1 MVGHKVSYYTFF
13 DSQPESIHTDRAVVD
28 KMIGWPI
35 LDLFHLLHLRMTENS
50 NVFKKAKDI
59 VVKTWGDTTT
69 KDEREAVLKKI
80 GHEDVSQTMFV
91 LAHVVLCMSPF

>member
-1 MVGHKVSYYTFF
+1 
-13 DSQPESIHTDRAVVD
+13 
-28 KMIGWPI
+28 
-35 LDLFHLLHLRMTENS
+35 MTENS

-91 LAHVVLCMSPF
+91 LAHVLLCM